1 MNTHIARCW
10 ADILLKIQDQEHLT
24 KEEVEFAWS
33 FLWEEWKQI
42 DAAKLKLKFLPQK
55 LKLFLAMRKVDPM
68 VLLTAPT
75 FLVSIF
81 SKGLI
86 GEEIKGFMQSFYNNK
101 WFDSFYRSGVEL
113 PGLVYTNGFGGDRV
127 KTVNVST
134 PAMIIAAAGGAK
146 ILKMGSH
153 SYFGASGAQNF
164 TDAVGL
170 KALTTPGEVQT
181 LLGKVNSAFIDGA
194 AAADPST
201 QGIAYFLAHV
211 PEGRELMKAM
221 FYPFRYMVLCFNF
234 FKARIHQRG
243 ISTLKTEL
251 AADLLLAALEHIELG
266 HIAAGMDREGNII
279 DEISNVGKTK
289 ITVIEGHRRTET
301 FFTTPADWGVKE
313 RKPTEI
319 CGGLPGENLKIILEI
334 FMGKREDAYCDLLAV
349 NASHL
354 LFLSGVVKNFKA
366 GTFLAREMI
375 AEGKALEELK
385 KSVACSGGNPEK
397 LAARLKEIK

>member
-1 MNTHIARCW
+1 MDSYNARCW
-10 ADILLKIQDQEHLT
+10 AAILLKIQNQEHLT

-42 DAAKLKLKFLPQK
+42 DPAKLKLKFLPQK
-55 LKLFLAMRKVDPM
+55 LKLFLSMRKVDPL
-68 VLLTAPT
+68 VLFTAPT

-86 GEEIKGFMQSFYNNK
+86 GEEMKGFMQSFHKNK
-101 WFDSFYRSGVEL
+101 WFDTFYQSRVEF
-113 PGLVYTNGFGGDRV
+113 PGLVYTNGFGGDQV
-127 KTVNVST
+127 KTINVST

-153 SYFGASGAQNF
+153 SYFGTSGAQNF
-164 TDAVGL
+164 TDAIGL

-181 LLGKVNSAFIDGA
+181 MLKKVNSAFIDGA
-194 AAADPST
+194 AAADYST

-243 ISTLKTEL
+243 IATLKTEL
-251 AADLLLAALEHIELG
+251 AADLLLAAIEHIDLA
-266 HIAAGMDREGNII
+266 HIAAGMDGENNII

-289 ITVIEGHRRTET
+289 ITVIRNHRRTET

-313 RKPTEI
+313 RKTEEI
-319 CGGLPGENLKIILEI
+319 CSGLPTENLKITLEI

-349 NASHL
+349 NAGHF
-354 LFLSGVVKNFKA
+354 LFLSGVVKDFKA
-366 GTFLAREMI
+366 GTCLAREMI
-375 AEGKALEELK
+375 AQGKALDELK
-385 KSVACSGGNPEK
+385 KTVAYSGGNPEK
-397 LAARLKEIK
+397 LAKRLKEIK